1 MAIAIL
7 FAFQNIVF
15 LLTIYNKYGI
25 IYLYFDFS
33 KRSILHYGRTGMRL
47 DKLLSECGIASRK
60 ESARAAKAGQITV
73 NGIPAAK
80 ADMQVDPATDEITFC
95 GRAVK
100 WREFVYVML
109 NKPDGYVSATEDARG
124 EQVVTSL
131 LPEEYQR
138 MGLFPCGRLDKHTL
152 GLMLLTN
159 DGQLSHRLLSP
170 KRHVSKTYAFRV
182 KFLLSEADVSALESG
197 VDIGGYLTKPCTVKL
212 TDEREGQI
220 TLTEGKYH
228 QIKLMM
234 EAVHNQITYLE
245 RITFG
250 PLTLDPTL
258 SRGEWRELTNEEI
271 TALNQS

>member
-1 MAIAIL
+1 
-7 FAFQNIVF
+7 
-15 LLTIYNKYGI
+15 
-25 IYLYFDFS
+25 
-33 KRSILHYGRTGMRL
+33 MRL

-60 ESARAAKAGQITV
+60 ETAKAAKAGQITV

-80 ADMQVDPATDEITFC
+80 ADMQVDPIADVVTFC
-95 GRAVK
+95 GRKVV

-109 NKPDGYVSATEDARG
+109 NKPDGYVSATEDSRG

-131 LPEEYQR
+131 LPEEYQK

-170 KRHVSKTYAFRV
+170 KRHVAKTYAFRV
-182 KFLLSEADVSALESG
+182 KFPLSQADISALENG

-212 TDEREGQI
+212 TDEREGHI

-234 EAVHNQITYLE
+234 QAVHNQITYLE
-245 RITFG
+245 RLSFG
-250 PLTLDPTL
+250 PLSLDPAL
-258 SRGEWRELTNEEI
+258 GRGEWRELSDEEV
-271 TALNQS
+271 ASLQQ

>member
-1 MAIAIL
+1 
-7 FAFQNIVF
+7 
-15 LLTIYNKYGI
+15 
-25 IYLYFDFS
+25 
-33 KRSILHYGRTGMRL
+33 MRL

-73 NGIPAAK
+73 NGIPVAK
-80 ADMQVDPATDEITFC
+80 ADMQVDPTTDAITFC

-131 LPEEYQR
+131 LPEEYQK

-170 KRHVSKTYAFRV
+170 KRHVAKTYAFRV
-182 KFLLSEADVSALESG
+182 KFPLSQADISALENG
-197 VDIGGYLTKPCTVKL
+197 VDIGGYLTKPCIVKL

-250 PLTLDPTL
+250 PLSLDPVL

>member
-1 MAIAIL
+1 
-7 FAFQNIVF
+7 
-15 LLTIYNKYGI
+15 
-25 IYLYFDFS
+25 
-33 KRSILHYGRTGMRL
+33 MRL

-131 LPEEYQR
+131 LPEEYQK

-182 KFLLSEADVSALESG
+182 KFPLSQADISALESG

-212 TDEREGQI
+212 TSEREGQI
-220 TLTEGKYH
+220 ILTEGKYH